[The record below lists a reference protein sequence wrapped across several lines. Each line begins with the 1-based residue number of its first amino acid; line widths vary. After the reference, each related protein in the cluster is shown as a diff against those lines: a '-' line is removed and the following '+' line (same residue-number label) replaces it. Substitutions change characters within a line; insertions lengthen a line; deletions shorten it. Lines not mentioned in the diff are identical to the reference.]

1 MKAMKARDVM
11 TSPVISIGPEAPVGE
26 IAAVLLARQISALPV
41 LERGRLIGMVSEA
54 DLVHRHEIGTDRIAP
69 GPWWRRFFRADRSPA
84 QYVKSHAGKARD
96 IMTAE
101 VVSVDEDTPVAQIAA
116 LLDKH
121 GIKRVPVMRGQR
133 LVGIVSR
140 ANLVQALA
148 AEARVAPRPSRD
160 DAAIHDRVVA
170 ELERQPW
177 WRSPYASV
185 TVSEGVV
192 HYWGATETDADRAAA
207 RVAAEN
213 VPGVRGVEDHRITMA
228 DIPSMV

>member
-1 MKAMKARDVM
+1 MKASDIM
-11 TSPVISIGPEAPVGE
+11 TSPVITVGPEAPVGE

-41 LERGRLIGMVSEA
+41 LEAGRLVGMVSEA
-54 DLVHRHEIGTDRIAP
+54 DLVHRHEIGTDGVAA
-69 GPWWRRFFRADRSPA
+69 GPWWRRLFHADPTPA
-84 QYVKSHAGKARD
+84 QYVKSHARKARD
-96 IMTAE
+96 IMTRE
-101 VVSVDEDTPVAQIAA
+101 VVSVGEHTPLAQIAA

-121 GIKRVPVMRGQR
+121 GIKRVPVLRGER

-148 AEARVAPRPSRD
+148 AEARVAPRPPRD
-160 DAAIHDRVVA
+160 DAAIHDRVLE

-192 HYWGATETDADRAAA
+192 HYWGAAENDEDRDAV

-213 VPGVRGVEDHRITMA
+213 VPGVRGVEDHRIRMA

>member
-1 MKAMKARDVM
+1 MKASDIM
-11 TSPVISIGPEAPVGE
+11 TSPVITVGPKAPVGE

-41 LERGRLIGMVSEA
+41 LEKGRLVGMVSEA
-54 DLVHRHEIGTDRIAP
+54 DLVHRHEIGTERIAP
-69 GPWWRRFFRADRSPA
+69 GPWWLRFFSADRSPA

-96 IMTAE
+96 IMTRE
-101 VVSVDEDTPVAQIAA
+101 VITVGEDTPLAQVAA

-121 GIKRVPVMRGQR
+121 GIKRVPVMRGER
-133 LVGIVSR
+133 LHQVR
-140 ANLVQALA
+140 PADDADQALA

-185 TVSEGVV
+185 TVSDGVV
-192 HYWGATETDADRAAA
+192 HYWGATETDEDRDAV
-207 RVAAEN
+207 RVVAEN